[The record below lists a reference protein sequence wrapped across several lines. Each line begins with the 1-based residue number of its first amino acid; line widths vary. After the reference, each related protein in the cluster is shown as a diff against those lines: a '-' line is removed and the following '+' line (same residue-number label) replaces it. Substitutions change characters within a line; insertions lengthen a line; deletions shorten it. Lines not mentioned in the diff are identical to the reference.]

1 MMEYRCKHCDKL
13 LAMCDN
19 GYTLVIKHGK
29 LSISTKINDTNITC
43 PKCGTDNKI
52 QAIANR

>member
-52 QAIANR
+52 RTIANR